1 MLRSIPGKL
10 RFWTSVAQPLAYT
23 LEGGLHLL
31 ASREPTD
38 DPTRVG
44 AEIGA
49 KECLGPGLSLTVSD
63 KQRWPQGSRNVVKWY
78 PLMER

>member
-1 MLRSIPGKL
+1 MLRSIPDKL
-10 RFWTSVAQPLAYT
+10 RFWTSVAQP
-23 LEGGLHLL
+23 L

-78 PLMER
+78 PLTER